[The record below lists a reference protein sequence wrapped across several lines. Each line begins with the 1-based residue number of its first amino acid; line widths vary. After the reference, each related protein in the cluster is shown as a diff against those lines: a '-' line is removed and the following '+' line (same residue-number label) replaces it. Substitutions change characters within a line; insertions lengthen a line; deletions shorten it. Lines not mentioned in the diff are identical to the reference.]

1 MRVLLFHEYIF
12 ENKDKLALF
21 FIKAPITF
29 LICDF
34 INYIEIQ
41 FIKHEN
47 NINKDSCDIN
57 YHSDN
62 HSEYFP
68 LEKYEEAIK
77 AFKIK
82 IETNGGPSSLDYTFE
97 DIKIAN
103 DNIRKRIE
111 NVKK

>member
-1 MRVLLFHEYIF
+1 MLFHQYIF
-12 ENKDKLALF
+12 ENKDKLELF
-21 FIKAPITF
+21 FIRAIIP
-29 LICDF
+29 LIACEYL
-34 INYIEIQ
+34 NYIEIQ
-41 FIKHEN
+41 FIKNDDNSNTDSN
-47 NINKDSCDIN
+47 NINYN
-57 YHSDN
+57 N
-62 HSEYFP
+62 SEYFP

-82 IETNGGPSSLDYTFE
+82 IETNGGLSSLDYTFE